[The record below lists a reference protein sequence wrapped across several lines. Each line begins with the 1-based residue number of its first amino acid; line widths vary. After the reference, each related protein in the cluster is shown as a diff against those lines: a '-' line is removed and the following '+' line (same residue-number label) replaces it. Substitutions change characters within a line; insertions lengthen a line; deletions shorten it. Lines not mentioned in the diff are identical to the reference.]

1 MDSNELEKYIKA
13 GRIACMVRRDVEKL
27 VREGVKLIDIANYLE
42 NRIIEL
48 GGYPAFPINI
58 SINDIAAHYTPLP
71 NDSNVIPNNSVV
83 KIDIGVHV
91 DGYIADT
98 AITISLNDRY
108 IHLVEAV
115 KEALEKALK
124 IVGRG
129 VRFSEVGG
137 VIESIIKSYGYKPI
151 INLSGHSLDRY
162 VVHAGSYIPNFK
174 DRLNRESFKIG
185 RAYAIEPFATDGI
198 GYVEN
203 ANIVTI
209 YALKY
214 NPKRVN
220 KLSND
225 IQKFYNTIYSN
236 RRTLPFT
243 IRWYVD
249 IVGEETKVLSYL
261 NILQREGLL
270 IEYPVLV
277 ERGRGIVAQ
286 YEHTIVIDDRGE
298 VLITTDYC

>member
-1 MDSNELEKYIKA
+1 MDSNELEKYIRA
-13 GRIACMVRRDVEKL
+13 GRIACMVRRDVEK
-27 VREGVKLIDIANYLE
+27 VVKENVKLIDIANYLE

-48 GGYPAFPINI
+48 GGYPAFPINV
-58 SINDIAAHYTPLP
+58 SINDIAAHYTPLS
-71 NDSNVIPNNSVV
+71 NDSNVIPSNSVV

-98 AITISLNDRY
+98 AITISLNDKY
-108 IHLVEAV
+108 ITLVEAV

-124 IVGRG
+124 IVGKG
-129 VRFSEVGG
+129 VKFSDVGG
-137 VIESIIKSYGYKPI
+137 VIESVIKSYGYKPI

-162 VVHAGSYIPNFK
+162 VIHSGNYIPNFR
-174 DRLNRESFKIG
+174 DRLNRESFKSG
-185 RAYAIEPFATDGI
+185 GAYAIEPFATDGI

-203 ANIVTI
+203 LNVVTI

-220 KLSND
+220 KLPND
-225 IQKFYNTIYSN
+225 IQKFYNTIYSS
-236 RRTLPFT
+236 RKTLPFS

-249 IVGEETKVLSYL
+249 LVGEEAKALSYL
-261 NILQREGLL
+261 NILQKEGLL

-277 ERGRGIVAQ
+277 EKRRGIVAQ

-298 VLITTDYC
+298 VFITTNHC